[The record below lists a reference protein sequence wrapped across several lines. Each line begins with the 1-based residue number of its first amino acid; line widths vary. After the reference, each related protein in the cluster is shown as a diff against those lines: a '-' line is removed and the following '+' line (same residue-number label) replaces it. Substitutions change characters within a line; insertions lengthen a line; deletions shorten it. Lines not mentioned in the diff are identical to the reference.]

1 MHLAILT
8 TLNLAAVLIFGL
20 PHRDTA
26 YLDPGSGSYLL
37 QLLIAGLL
45 GVLFVIKAYWR
56 TIKSFISDRWMR
68 IKSSSRAPSSR

>member
-1 MHLAILT
+1 MYLAILT
-8 TLNLAAVLIFGL
+8 TLSLVAIPPFGL
-20 PHRDTA
+20 LHRDVA

-56 TIKSFISDRWMR
+56 TIKSFISNRWMK
-68 IKSSSRAPSSR
+68 IKPNSRAPSSR